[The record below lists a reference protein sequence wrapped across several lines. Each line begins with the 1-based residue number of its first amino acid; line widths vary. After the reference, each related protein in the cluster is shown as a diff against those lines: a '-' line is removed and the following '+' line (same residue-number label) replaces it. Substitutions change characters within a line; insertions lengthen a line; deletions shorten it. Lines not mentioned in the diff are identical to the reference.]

1 MTGMSI
7 RSIILSLTM
16 VLTIFSS
23 SAQAHYNSKFA
34 IGGKAGISLSS
45 VAFTPSVKE
54 SMAMGQLYGVTF
66 RYWEERHFGLIAELN
81 FVQRGWKENFEEHP
95 FEYTRTLNYIEL
107 PVMTNIFF
115 GGKKVNFFVNLGPQ
129 IGYMLSSSAK
139 SNFDVNNITSI
150 PDFPALRETGQ
161 LTEEP
166 SRRFDYGITAGVGM
180 EYIIARRHRITL
192 EGRYYFGIGNIF
204 PDERR
209 DTFSA
214 SRNSSI
220 LVTLGYSFRL
230 K

>member
-1 MTGMSI
+1 MPL
-7 RSIILSLTM
+7 RLIIFSLTAI
-16 VLTIFSS
+16 LAIFSS

-66 RYWEERHFGLIAELN
+66 RYWEERHFGLIGELN

-95 FEYTRTLNYIEL
+95 FDYTRTLNYIEL
-107 PVMTNIFF
+107 PIMTNIFF

-129 IGYMLSSSAK
+129 IGYLLSSSSKA
-139 SNFDVNNITSI
+139 NFDVANIASI
-150 PDFPALRETGQ
+150 PDFPSLRETGQ
-161 LTEEP
+161 LTEEA
-166 SRRFDYGITAGVGM
+166 SHRIDYGITAGVGV

-220 LVTLGYSFRL
+220 LITLGYSFRL